1 MNKICLA
8 LLAAAVIPLHA
19 FGQSPDSYRCT
30 YGDLQ
35 RRVEILREAGVAVPC
50 EVHYHK
56 DTEAPGERQV
66 LWSAASEAGYC
77 ERKTEAFIAQ
87 LEGWG
92 WDCGQDAESQAAPE
106 GPDDTAAAPEV
117 ADDTE
122 ALTSAEETEADDV
135 E

>member
-1 MNKICLA
+1 MKNIYLA
-8 LLAAAVIPLHA
+8 LLVTAILPTHA
-19 FGQSPDSYRCT
+19 FGQDADTYSCT

-56 DTEAPGERQV
+56 DTEAPGEREV
-66 LWSAASEAGYC
+66 LWSATNEAGYC
-77 ERKTEAFIAQ
+77 ERKTEELIAR

-92 WDCGQDAESQAAPE
+92 WDCGRDAAAPAAPE
-106 GPDDTAAAPEV
+106 ESDDT
-117 ADDTE
+117 D
-122 ALTSAEETEADDV
+122 ALTSAEEPEADEAEKPEADDI